1 MLGSGKSQRHISS
14 YSEDYLCHTAS
25 DRELGSLG
33 EYTEFVLSMLS
44 MFPDARMTIDHLY
57 WNDNGGDGYRV
68 AVRWSLVG
76 THSGPGVYGGPTGK
90 RVHNMGISHH
100 HVQDGKF
107 VAEWTVFDE
116 IALMKQLHTPDVI
129 AHAPD
134 VDKISP
140 PDMSVNTPDAIANA
154 PAVDRENSP
163 DTSVHTPDI
172 EGEHL
177 QDASEQD

>member
-1 MLGSGKSQRHISS
+1 MLIERSWETFTDGKLGSGKSQRHISS
-14 YSEDYLCHTAS
+14 YSEDYLGFTTS
-25 DRELGSLG
+25 GRELDGLG
-33 EYTEFVLSMLS
+33 EYTEFVLSMLG

-57 WNDNGGDGYRV
+57 WNDNEGDRYRA

-76 THSGPGVYGGPTGK
+76 THSGPGVYGEPTGK
-90 RVHNMGISHH
+90 RAHIMGISHH
-100 HVQDGKF
+100 HVQGGKF

-116 IALMKQLHTPDVI
+116 IALLKQLHTPVAI

-134 VDKISP
+134 VDG
-140 PDMSVNTPDAIANA
+140 
-154 PAVDRENSP
+154 ENPP
-163 DTSVHTPDI
+163 DTSAHTPDT

>member
-90 RVHNMGISHH
+90 RVHIMGISHH

-116 IALMKQLHTPDVI
+116 IALLKQLHTPDVI
-129 AHAPD
+129 AH
-134 VDKISP
+134 
-140 PDMSVNTPDAIANA
+140 A